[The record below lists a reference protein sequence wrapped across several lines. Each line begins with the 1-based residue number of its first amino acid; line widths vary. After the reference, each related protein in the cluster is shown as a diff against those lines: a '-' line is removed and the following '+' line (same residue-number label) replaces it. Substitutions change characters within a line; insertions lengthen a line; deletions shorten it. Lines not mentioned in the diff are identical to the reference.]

1 MEKQTRPRSSSPVFK
16 SKQGG
21 KLSRNKSIQGK
32 VITVQPV
39 KRARRVDKEPPKRQK
54 PAKEPAS
61 KKPKSAREQSVQK
74 PISKKDSKQQVSLS
88 ESELELSEISD
99 QAWDVSEEEKY
110 FRVEKSPEPF
120 SFREHGDQ
128 GNRGVK
134 KDKERGEK
142 KSKPEGFGEEIPGP
156 PSMRHMKE
164 RIGRKLHEVDQQMS
178 AYRSGSPS
186 WKSLFETAR
195 QGTGDERQG
204 TKAYERRQPQRTIGV
219 QVDEVRRS
227 PQDDPVGFLH
237 PGMLDRG
244 ATNIS
249 KVSSSSQT
257 EQASAQPLPRR
268 DLVTSGIQTDKG
280 GVDSDHVTSHAPILP
295 PDIFLNLQMPK
306 PHQENQVGVD
316 VIDRSRD
323 LHPVDDD
330 ETVFDKPFSKRG
342 IDKGMEPG
350 DVAPAVSKLT
360 GVSRGRQFLSVADI
374 DHDQWLEVQSTPMTS
389 ANGIDSEKE
398 GKGEEIVD
406 QQVELPSEKGKIHL
420 ICSFFIYTHFS
431 KTGFV
436 CSPLVRVF
444 AFDVE
449 E

>member
-16 SKQGG
+16 SRPGG

-39 KRARRVDKEPPKRQK
+39 KRERRVDKEPPKRQK
-54 PAKEPAS
+54 LAKEPAS
-61 KKPKSAREQSVQK
+61 KKPKSVKEQSVQK
-74 PISKKDSKQQVSLS
+74 PISRKDCKKQVSLS

-128 GNRGVK
+128 GNRSVK
-134 KDKERGEK
+134 KGKERGEK
-142 KSKPEGFGEEIPGP
+142 ESKPEEFGEEIPGP

-195 QGTGDERQG
+195 QETGDERQG
-204 TKAYERRQPQRTIGV
+204 TKAYERRQPQRTIGI

-227 PQDDPVGFLH
+227 PQDDPMGFLH

-244 ATNIS
+244 ATNIL

-257 EQASAQPLPRR
+257 EQASAQLLPRR

-280 GVDSDHVTSHAPILP
+280 GVDSDHVTSHAPNLP

-306 PHQENQVGVD
+306 PYQEN
-316 VIDRSRD
+316 
-323 LHPVDDD
+323 HPVDDD

-342 IDKGMEPG
+342 IDKGREPG

-389 ANGIDSEKE
+389 ANEIDSEKE

-406 QQVELPSEKGKIHL
+406 QQVELPSEKGKVHM
-420 ICSFFIYTHFS
+420 ICSFLFTHTFQKLAS
-431 KTGFV
+431 YA
-436 CSPLVRVF
+436 VRWCEC
-444 AFDVE
+444 FDVE

>member
-1 MEKQTRPRSSSPVFK
+1 M
-16 SKQGG
+16 
-21 KLSRNKSIQGK
+21 
-32 VITVQPV
+32 
-39 KRARRVDKEPPKRQK
+39 
-54 PAKEPAS
+54 
-61 KKPKSAREQSVQK
+61 
-74 PISKKDSKQQVSLS
+74 
-88 ESELELSEISD
+88 ELSEISD

-134 KDKERGEK
+134 KGKERGEK
-142 KSKPEGFGEEIPGP
+142 ESKPEGFGEEIPGP

-195 QGTGDERQG
+195 QETGDERQG

-249 KVSSSSQT
+249 KVSSRSQT

-306 PHQENQVGVD
+306 PYQENQVGVD

-342 IDKGMEPG
+342 IDKGREPG

-406 QQVELPSEKGKIHL
+406 QRVELPSEKGKIHM